1 MTEIFQNNSA
11 KKPSRPDGLSVL
23 CILSFIGSGFSFF
36 SSIMVFWLYPTF
48 LEIVG
53 SDEFAQFPSLDS
65 NMLLDFLQSAGKIY
79 FLISAILYLISVTG
93 VYFMWKLK
101 KKGIHFYAIAQISL
115 VILPLIFIST
125 NLSVLPNLIIVGAF
139 IFMYSRHLKIM
150 HD

>member
-1 MTEIFQNNSA
+1 
-11 KKPSRPDGLSVL
+11 
-23 CILSFIGSGFSFF
+23 
-36 SSIMVFWLYPTF
+36 MVFWLYPTF

-53 SDEFAQFPSLDS
+53 SDEFTKFPSLDS
-65 NMLLDFLQSAGKIY
+65 KMLLDFLQSAGKNY

-101 KKGIHFYAIAQISL
+101 KKGIHFYAIAQILL

>member
-1 MTEIFQNNSA
+1 MTEIFQNNTNE
-11 KKPSRPDGLSVL
+11 KPSRPDGLSIL
-23 CILSFIGSGFSFF
+23 CILSFIGSGFSFL

-48 LEIVG
+48 LDIVG

-65 NMLLDFLQSAGKIY
+65 KMLLDFLQSAGKTY
-79 FLISAILYLISVTG
+79 FLISAILYMISLLG
-93 VYFMWKLK
+93 AYYLWNLK